1 MRKDIVA
8 KKKFG
13 QNFLIDES
21 VVRKIV
27 EAMPHNA
34 NKIAEI
40 GPGLGDLTKHLV
52 NVKSVVAFEVDTDLC
67 KLLNENFK
75 EAIDTNSL
83 ELRCGDVLEAWKTN
97 LLNEQYDLVANLP
110 YYIATNIILKA
121 LADPYCS
128 SLLVMV
134 QREVAEKFSAQPGD
148 KDFGSLAVI
157 TQTVGE
163 ASIVIEVPPEAF
175 NPPPKIHSA
184 VLRIIKRQSR
194 TDTGLEEMLRVA
206 FAQPRKT
213 LLKNLS
219 AVYDKEEV
227 YNALQSMGLTATIR
241 PHQTTTANYHQLYK
255 ILPRSLDGREQQ
267 HKRDRESSSNRKQDK
282 YDRESSSNQQ

>member
-1 MRKDIVA
+1 MRRDIAA

-27 EAMPHNA
+27 EAMPHNV

-52 NVKSVVAFEVDTDLC
+52 NVKSVIAFEVDTDLC
-67 KLLNENFK
+67 KLLNEDFK
-75 EAIDTNSL
+75 EAIDTGSL

-121 LADPYCS
+121 LADPYCN

-148 KDFGSLAVI
+148 KDFGALSVI
-157 TQTVGE
+157 TQTVGD
-163 ASIVIEVPPEAF
+163 ARIVIEVPPEAF

-184 VLRIIKRQSR
+184 VLKIVKRESR
-194 TDTGLEEMLRVA
+194 TDTGFEEMLRAA

-219 AVYDKEEV
+219 TVYDKVEV
-227 YNALQSMGLTATIR
+227 SNALQSMGLTATIR

-255 ILPRSLDGREQQ
+255 ILPRSLDGRKQ
-267 HKRDRESSSNRKQDK
+267 HKRDRESSSKRKQ
-282 YDRESSSNQQ
+282 DRESSSERQ

>member
-1 MRKDIVA
+1 VIA

-21 VVRKIV
+21 VVRRIV
-27 EAMPHNA
+27 EAMPHND
-34 NKIAEI
+34 NIIAEI

-52 NVKSVVAFEVDTDLC
+52 NVKSVIAFEVDTDLC
-67 KLLNENFK
+67 KLLNEEFK
-75 EAIDTNSL
+75 EEMNTGRF
-83 ELRCGDVLEAWKTN
+83 ELRCGDVLEHWKAD
-97 LLNEQYDLVANLP
+97 LLDSDYDLVANLP

-121 LADPYCS
+121 LADPHCQ

-134 QREVAEKFSAQPGD
+134 QREVAEKFSAKPGD
-148 KDFGSLAVI
+148 KDFGSLSVI
-157 TQTVGE
+157 TETVGHS
-163 ASIVIEVPPEAF
+163 SIVIEVPPEAF

-184 VLRIIKRQSR
+184 VLKIVKRENRS
-194 TDTGLEEMLRVA
+194 TDTGLEDMLRVA

-219 AVYDKEEV
+219 AVYDKEKV
-227 YNALQSMGLTATIR
+227 SNALEAMSLSPTIR

-255 ILPRSLDGREQQ
+255 KLPRSLDGREQ
-267 HKRDRESSSNRKQDK
+267 HSSSKRDRKSSSKRK
-282 YDRESSSNQQ
+282 

>member
-1 MRKDIVA
+1 MNKDVVA

-21 VVRKIV
+21 VVRRIV
-27 EAMPHNA
+27 EAMPHND
-34 NKIAEI
+34 NIIAEI

-52 NVKSVVAFEVDTDLC
+52 NVKSVIAFEVDTDLC
-67 KLLNENFK
+67 KLLNEEFK
-75 EAIDTNSL
+75 EEMNTGRF
-83 ELRCGDVLEAWKTN
+83 ELRCGDVLEHWKAN
-97 LLNEQYDLVANLP
+97 LLDSNYDLVANLP

-121 LADPYCS
+121 LADPHCQ

-157 TQTVGE
+157 TQTVGH
-163 ASIVIEVPPEAF
+163 AGIVIEVPPEAF

-184 VLRIIKRQSR
+184 VLRIVKQKSR
-194 TDTGLEEMLRVA
+194 SSDTGLEDMLRVA

-219 AVYDKEEV
+219 AVYNKEEV
-227 YNALQSMGLTATIR
+227 SNALEAMSLSPTIR
-241 PHQTTTANYHQLYK
+241 PHQTTTANYHQLYRCLTK
-255 ILPRSLDGREQQ
+255 IQS
-267 HKRDRESSSNRKQDK
+267 
-282 YDRESSSNQQ
+282 